1 MATMTLEIV
10 ATRIA
15 ELEKQM
21 TAVLSK
27 MEIEKPK
34 KEKKENV
41 SREPYIMATSKA
53 PDRPTLGDHLP
64 KGETL
69 VTYASLDDTG
79 REMIEMALVQR
90 NKERMLA
97 GEPKYES
104 VEAMVDAYVVF
115 NGKEKGLSRAQCED
129 VVMRFLHKKAL
140 LIEAGDEGQRQIA
153 QTVDEV
159 EADEVE
165 ADFTSQVRT
174 PQFVKFFEARN
185 RQVRQRLRALRIA
198 LEDN

>member
-1 MATMTLEIV
+1 
-10 ATRIA
+10 
-15 ELEKQM
+15 
-21 TAVLSK
+21 
-27 MEIEKPK
+27 
-34 KEKKENV
+34 
-41 SREPYIMATSKA
+41 MATSKA